1 MHKPTLTLALLCSSA
16 AFAAPTDITFWYS
29 LAGSQPV
36 LERQINAFN
45 AAQKEYRI
53 LPKMVGNYR
62 EAEVRLI
69 AALRAGDAPQLFGTE
84 NSFFPKLAGEGAL
97 VSLESFEKA
106 LDPALVKDFYP
117 AVWNYGSFEGQRY
130 GLPWNTSTPVLYYNV
145 NALTS
150 KGLKPPKTWTE
161 FEGTAKKLSNRGSKG
176 FIAVADSWQFEQ
188 MVASRGGSVVTSD
201 GKPDFESKE
210 VVEALEMLSRM
221 SQNGAAI
228 PRSLGEAQFAV
239 LDFVRTKAFMAVA
252 SIANARD
259 IEQYSVAFK
268 LGIAP
273 MPCEK
278 RCAVPLGGGQL
289 VVLKGASKEQQA
301 GSVAFWKHLMEPKN
315 LEAWAQ
321 GTGYLSP
328 RRATLP
334 LLQDYYRAD
343 PQRKTAFE
351 QLDEGFA
358 RPKLEGYTTWRTYL
372 EEAIEKVTK
381 GRVPVKQA
389 LAEAQKKALASK

>member
-1 MHKPTLTLALLCSSA
+1 M
-16 AFAAPTDITFWYS
+16 
-29 LAGSQPV
+29 
-36 LERQINAFN
+36 
-45 AAQKEYRI
+45 
-53 LPKMVGNYR
+53 
-62 EAEVRLI
+62 RLI

-106 LDPALVKDFYP
+106 LDPSLVKDFYS
-117 AVWNYGSFEGQRY
+117 AVWNYGSFEGKRY
-130 GLPWNTSTPVLYYNV
+130 GL
-145 NALTS
+145 
-150 KGLKPPKTWTE
+150 
-161 FEGTAKKLSNRGSKG
+161 
-176 FIAVADSWQFEQ
+176 
-188 MVASRGGSVVTSD
+188 TSD

-210 VVEALEMLSRM
+210 VVDALEMLSRM

-278 RCAVPLGGGQL
+278 KCAVPLGGGQL

-389 LAEAQKKALASK
+389 LAEAQKKALASR